1 MDRRQIFK
9 MKKNWKVPRIVIMSH
24 YSKDY
29 DNVIMPQCDFDQSY
43 IVHMVKI
50 VYLELNIMHD

>member
-1 MDRRQIFK
+1 
-9 MKKNWKVPRIVIMSH
+9 MSH

-29 DNVIMPQCDFDQSY
+29 DNVTMQQYDFDQSY

-50 VYLELNIMHD
+50 VYVELDIMHD